1 MTWINIVCIVI
12 IGVIFLHSMRLYEA
26 HIKHEQDKINIE
38 KAKVIIMDK
47 MVTHHE
53 LPEKR

>member
-1 MTWINIVCIVI
+1 MTGIDIECIMI
-12 IGVIFLHSMRLYEA
+12 IGAILLYSIRLYEA
-26 HIKHEQDKINIE
+26 HIKREQDKIDIE
-38 KAKVIIMDK
+38 KAKVIVMDK